1 MKNLTKII
9 LSLAVLVL
17 SLGYA
22 SEVRADP
29 VVITSGFVMIGGPP
43 PPPGRGTFRAT
54 SYSLTGDNFT
64 VSGSEG
70 DGTQQ
75 DVMSPCIFAAC
86 PAGTLIS
93 ANGVITLQ
101 GVGSTT
107 LNGMTFPLTTTFG
120 APFTFTTSNVA
131 IPLGGGT
138 LTVTTPFMVLPGT
151 LSIFTLP
158 GGAPLFSTTI
168 FGSGIA
174 TLTLQEFEGGHVLTS
189 IRYDFQA
196 PVPEPATL
204 LLFGTGL
211 AGLATSAWRRHK
223 RV

>member
-1 MKNLTKII
+1 MNLTKII
-9 LSLAVLVL
+9 LSLAVVVL
-17 SLGYA
+17 SLAYT
-22 SEVRADP
+22 SEVHADP
-29 VVITSGFVMIGGPP
+29 VVITSGFVIIGGPP
-43 PPPGRGTFRAT
+43 PPPSRGTFRAT

-64 VSGSEG
+64 VTGFEG

-120 APFTFTTSNVA
+120 VPFTFTTPNVA
-131 IPLGGGT
+131 IPPGAGT
-138 LTVTTPFMVLPGT
+138 LTVTIPFTMLPGT
-151 LSIFTLP
+151 LSVFTLP
-158 GGAPLFSTTI
+158 GGTPLFSTTI
-168 FGSGIA
+168 TGSGIA
-174 TLTLQEFEGGHVLTS
+174 TLTLEEFEGGHVLTS
-189 IRYDFQA
+189 IRYDFQS
-196 PVPEPATL
+196 PIPEPATL